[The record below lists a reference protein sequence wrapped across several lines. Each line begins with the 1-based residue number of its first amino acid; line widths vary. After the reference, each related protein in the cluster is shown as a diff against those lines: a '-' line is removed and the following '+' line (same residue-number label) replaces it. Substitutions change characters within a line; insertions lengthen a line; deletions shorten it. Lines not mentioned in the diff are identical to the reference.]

1 MNTKNDRR
9 LERIAEWESG
19 IASVGSVQS
28 RSMPQ
33 KQKYSKAPG
42 LTYARS
48 LRAIGHSLDLLGV
61 RCFELKKNGEEYL
74 VRVITGGP
82 ARKGSRGNHLMKRVV
97 QIVLKRRDDKT
108 VPSSHG
114 EDAEHLR
121 YTFSD
126 IWHLDE
132 DAQSRRGQGNVAP
145 DVCKPSQ
152 VLRVIGAY
160 LDRMAARAFTI
171 SMSAHLVSLWYES
184 GIGSRNW
191 ERFDMANVYDRAIH
205 MLLGRSHKSNG
216 FVVGVA
222 NPQT

>member
-1 MNTKNDRR
+1 MAM
-9 LERIAEWESG
+9 I
-19 IASVGSVQS
+19 
-28 RSMPQ
+28 
-33 KQKYSKAPG
+33 
-42 LTYARS
+42 
-48 LRAIGHSLDLLGV
+48 
-61 RCFELKKNGEEYL
+61 RCFELKKSGEEYL

-82 ARKGSRGNHLMKRVV
+82 ARKGSRGNHLMTRVV

-222 NPQT
+222 NAQT